1 MKKRWLII
9 MTIII
14 PILIWIIRLFWV
26 YGPENE
32 KFLSADYM
40 IAMLIDS
47 GLARTLESVIFVVA
61 FIVEAFFS
69 VRLPMYIFFLFLL
82 IAIFMKWRYKRL
94 KKRKLIISCI
104 IISGLNWIILYS
116 THSPSEKVYSV
127 DSQYSYYFEEYNYN
141 VIRKIVTPSFF
152 YRTDYKIFIYDEV
165 KRKVIKSKYFGQ
177 YSKNDIC
184 FEENRLCLGKPDYY
198 KLPRPINK

>member
-1 MKKRWLII
+1 MLFRSE
-9 MTIII
+9 TI
-14 PILIWIIRLFWV
+14 
-26 YGPENE
+26 
-32 KFLSADYM
+32 
-40 IAMLIDS
+40 
-47 GLARTLESVIFVVA
+47 
-61 FIVEAFFS
+61 FS

-94 KKRKLIISCI
+94 KKRKLMISCI

-141 VIRKIVTPSFF
+141 VIRKIFIPSFF
-152 YRTDYKIFIYDEV
+152 YSTDYKIFIYDEV

-177 YSKNDIC
+177 YSKSDNDL
-184 FEENRLCLGKPDYY
+184 FSEENRLYLCKTDYY
-198 KLPRPINK
+198 RLSRPINK